1 MPVRSRYV
9 DSRYFILGFLY
20 WVIFTVRDFLTQ
32 DVFKPTYLL
41 RCWESNPTQ
50 ACFLRKHMTYLESI
64 IKIAVFCL
72 KKNYLKSTVNF
83 INIYRARLLEINFR
97 RHMLTFSWTI
107 LNGYGKETLLKPW
120 LWKRLIDDIF
130 FIWAESK
137 ENLNKFLKDLNEFY
151 PNLK

>member
-64 IKIAVFCL
+64 IKIADFLL
-72 KKNYLKSTVNF
+72 KKKLFEIYCKFYQHISGTAIGNKFSPPYAYIFMNY
-83 INIYRARLLEINFR
+83 I
-97 RHMLTFSWTI
+97 
-107 LNGYGKETLLKPW
+107 ETEW
-120 LWKRLIDDIF
+120 LWKRNLIETLVMEKTHWWYLLYLGRI
-130 FIWAESK
+130 
-137 ENLNKFLKDLNEFY
+137 
-151 PNLK
+151 